1 MSQAFGRLVNCRR
14 LSSLACDKTPKI
26 TVIGTAMARNTKAM
40 IVALLPRIRPELIFD

>member
-1 MSQAFGRLVNCRR
+1 MSQAFGGLVDYRSYPA
-14 LSSLACDKTPKI
+14 LPATITPKI